1 MKSRKNE
8 TFPSTRIAKKQSC
21 KTATTHNKMIR
32 LSVLAS
38 LISAISALPV
48 GIDSSFSTATATSSS
63 EDLFPTDVGYYGVTA
78 TNVAP
83 FMLKQILLL
92 SLLVPPLPLIL
103 YPNQLKLQFKPKIT
117 EKVIKTSFNF

>member
-1 MKSRKNE
+1 
-8 TFPSTRIAKKQSC
+8 
-21 KTATTHNKMIR
+21 MIR